1 MPTKASSSTVHPC
14 NTALCPAKHR
24 LEYICYQNISETDT
38 TRISFDNGLVA
49 DCFSNMSQIA
59 NIIVE
64 QEYLLIALPS
74 DKSIYHG
81 NCTRASPRCCEEVQ
95 LPKLV
100 FEIMGCVG
108 TKHGTLIS
116 VGMFISSKKVILYIA
131 SRVLTPKTRGYLWN
145 LVLCPEK
152 DVADLPKFGCIYTLN
167 HV

>member
-81 NCTRASPRCCEEVQ
+81 NCTRASPRCCTEVQ

-100 FEIMGCVG
+100 FKLWV
-108 TKHGTLIS
+108 
-116 VGMFISSKKVILYIA
+116 
-131 SRVLTPKTRGYLWN
+131 VLEQNMVHWYL
-145 LVLCPEK
+145 LVCSFPLK
-152 DVADLPKFGCIYTLN
+152 RSFYTLQ
-167 HV
+167 VEC